1 MPTQLPLE
9 VEEWIYT
16 HRTPTSALLAS
27 SVATLIGFPL
37 DSVKSR
43 LQVSKY
49 HGFMDCVRKTYKH
62 EGVQGFF
69 RGLTMPLLTIT
80 LVRTVSF
87 SIYDATKKK
96 LAKPGSSVFDPSTF
110 TGRAALGFAG
120 GATSGLLLSAGTCA
134 FELVKVRSQLEYL
147 ISKRRG
153 VPYQP
158 KGTFSGASLIWREN
172 GLRGLYFG
180 YSLHTLRDTLGTSFY
195 FMLYDSTRYLLA
207 DPRYGSYIPTTLA
220 PFLCGSTC
228 GILSWFLVYPIDLV
242 KTRVQRDALSGI
254 EDRESA
260 TQIFKRLRQKGI
272 ARLYRGLGVSA
283 TRSAITHGVL
293 WLLLESFQARIEK
306 RYTELPS
313 IEEERLV

>member
-158 KGTFSGASLIWREN
+158 KGTFSGASLVSITVPN
-172 GLRGLYFG
+172 GRPC
-180 YSLHTLRDTLGTSFY
+180 DTSRSPAS
-195 FMLYDSTRYLLA
+195 DLA
-207 DPRYGSYIPTTLA
+207 AIR
-220 PFLCGSTC
+220 
-228 GILSWFLVYPIDLV
+228 
-242 KTRVQRDALSGI
+242 SGGRT
-254 EDRESA
+254 DCVGCTSA
-260 TQIFKRLRQKGI
+260 TLSIPS
-272 ARLYRGLGVSA
+272 V
-283 TRSAITHGVL
+283 TRSGQASTSCFTTPPGICWQTHATVRTYQPRWLRSSAAVL
-293 WLLLESFQARIEK
+293 AVSCRGSW
-306 RYTELPS
+306 S
-313 IEEERLV
+313 IR